1 MKTKSYTINELFGIF
16 QALGGRRGQKLK
28 KQLKKHPKYKAI
40 EKDLDKIEKDS
51 YKVLQDY
58 FVDVLGEPMSPEL
71 DRKIKDKIK
80 RRMALARGD

>member
-16 QALGGRRGQKLK
+16 KALGGLKGQKLK
-28 KQLKKHPKYKAI
+28 KQLKKHPKFKAI
-40 EKDLDKIEKDS
+40 ERDLDRIEKES

-80 RRMALARGD
+80 KRMALARGD

>member
-16 QALGGRRGQKLK
+16 QALGGRRVQKLK

-40 EKDLDKIEKDS
+40 EKDLDRIEKDS

>member
-16 QALGGRRGQKLK
+16 KAFGGLKGKKLK
-28 KQLKKHPKYKAI
+28 NQLKKHPKYKAI
-40 EKDLDKIEKDS
+40 EKDLDRIEKDS